1 MTKIIIV
8 NKLGNVTNKNVKN
21 LNIETIY
28 KQCNLKKSTNSFKLR
43 HTWKNNN
50 SSFVSIYA
58 KDSGRAGSENKYELP
73 RPIDEVLYFG
83 NLVLLNHSENE
94 INNDNCIDL
103 TVDEWDTLYNKLMG
117 GSESLGEEDSYSD
130 DEVIP
135 DELKTSGG
143 YMKDGFVVDDDEEI
157 EYESSD
163 NLDDESYGD
172 NEEEYE
178 EDEEES
184 EEEED
189 ESEDE
194 SDDEGFESSAGSELE
209 IEESSEEEDEEDEE
223 K

>member
-1 MTKIIIV
+1 MF
-8 NKLGNVTNKNVKN
+8 GG
-21 LNIETIY
+21 
-28 KQCNLKKSTNSFKLR
+28 F
-43 HTWKNNN
+43 
-50 SSFVSIYA
+50 
-58 KDSGRAGSENKYELP
+58 
-73 RPIDEVLYFG
+73 ID
-83 NLVLLNHSENE
+83 
-94 INNDNCIDL
+94 
-103 TVDEWDTLYNKLMG
+103 
-117 GSESLGEEDSYSD
+117 LGEEDSYSD